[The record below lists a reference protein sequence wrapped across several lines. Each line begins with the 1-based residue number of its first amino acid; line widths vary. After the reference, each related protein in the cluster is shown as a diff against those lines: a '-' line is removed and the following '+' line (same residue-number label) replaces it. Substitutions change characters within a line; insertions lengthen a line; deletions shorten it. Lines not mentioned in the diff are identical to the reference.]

1 MTTALKKVGTPF
13 ALEINNISKFFPGV
27 VALNQISINTE
38 WGTIHGIAGENG
50 SGKSTLLRIIS
61 GMEKPDQG
69 EIHYNGLSAKESH
82 KLLQKNVAMVT
93 QEPSLV
99 NSLSVAEN
107 ISIGGRNKNASKWL
121 VNWKKNKQIASEYLE
136 KLGVTGIDLNLNVE
150 HLSPDKQQL
159 ILIARALASNP
170 KILLL
175 DEATSSL
182 SEDQTLILFSVLDEL
197 KAKGLC
203 IIFISHRL
211 KEYIRLCDRVT
222 VLRDSNYIGD
232 LKKEDMTEDSIV
244 SSMVGRELKDYYPA
258 KAASRTEEE
267 AIAFR
272 DFSCHQVK
280 KVSFSVKKGEI
291 FVLAGLDGC
300 GRSELLKGLF
310 GVIPVKG
317 TLEVYGEALT
327 FRSPRE
333 AIDKGFSYI
342 PGERKSEGIIAEM
355 SIMENAMLSYRSQK
369 PFWKWIEQKFEKEK
383 FLDMKENMRI
393 KAPSIH
399 TLIKTLSGGNQQK
412 VVLARALALKPKFLL
427 LEEPTRGID
436 VGAKAEIYKLLREL
450 TDQGVTVMVST
461 SELPEA
467 IGIADRIGV
476 MFRGGLQK
484 ILHEDEMSEE
494 KVMYYATGN

>member
-1 MTTALKKVGTPF
+1 MTTVLKKADTPF

-27 VALNQISINTE
+27 VALNQISMNME
-38 WGTIHGIAGENG
+38 WSTIHGIAGENG

-69 EIHYNGLSAKESH
+69 EILYNGFSAKGSH
-82 KLLQKNVAMVT
+82 KLLRKDVAMVT

-107 ISIGGRNKNASKWL
+107 ISIGQRKESGWL
-121 VNWKKNKQIASEYLE
+121 VNWKKYKQIASDYLE
-136 KLGVTGIDLNLNVE
+136 KLGVIGIDLNLNVE

-182 SEDQTLILFSVLDEL
+182 SEDQTLTLFSVLDEL
-197 KAKGLC
+197 KANGLC

-222 VLRDSNYIGD
+222 VLRDSNYIGE
-232 LKKEDMTEDSIV
+232 LKKEDMTEHSIV
-244 SSMVGRELKDYYPA
+244 TSMVGRELKDYYPA
-258 KAASRTEEE
+258 KAASRAKED
-267 AIAFR
+267 AIVFR
-272 DFSCHQVK
+272 DFSCQQVRN
-280 KVSFSVKKGEI
+280 VSLSIKKGEI
-291 FVLAGLDGC
+291 FVFAGLDGC
-300 GRSELLKGLF
+300 GRSELLRGLF
-310 GVIPVKG
+310 GIIPTEG
-317 TLEVYGEALT
+317 ILEVYGEVLT
-327 FRSPRE
+327 FRNPRE

-342 PGERKSEGIIAEM
+342 PGERKSEGIIGEM

-369 PFWKWIEQKFEKEK
+369 PFWKWVEQKFEKEK
-383 FLDMKENMRI
+383 FIEMRKNMRI
-393 KAPSIH
+393 KAPTIH

-436 VGAKAEIYKLLREL
+436 VGAKTEIYKLLREL
-450 TDQGVTVMVST
+450 TKQGVTVVVST

-476 MFRGGLQK
+476 MFRGRLQK
-484 ILHEDEMSEE
+484 ILHEDEMSEG
-494 KVMYYATGN
+494 KVMYFATGN